1 MGSVYPITPDE
12 CKMVHDAA
20 IRVLQEGGVRC
31 DDERAAK
38 MFEAVGCTLEND
50 RQLVKISEKVVMAAL
65 ETCPSNF
72 TLHGRNDPSK
82 DCSIG
87 TGEVHFCTVTGRY
100 IDDVRTG

>member
-1 MGSVYPITPDE
+1 MEGFNGKLVGSVYPITPDE

-50 RQLVKISEKVVMAAL
+50 RQLVKISE
-65 ETCPSNF
+65 
-72 TLHGRNDPSK
+72 
-82 DCSIG
+82 
-87 TGEVHFCTVTGRY
+87 
-100 IDDVRTG
+100 